1 MPTQDHRLSATER
14 GNNGSNIARL
24 RALQTELIELKGMV
38 ERQSNDLSEAEYHCA
53 ELQQRIDELE
63 EVNGN
68 LVVAKLQMAHLANHD
83 FLTGLPNRIQLEER
97 LSYAM
102 ALAERNHKKLAVV
115 FLDLD
120 RFKAINDALGH
131 QIGDQLL
138 ITVARRLVGCVRSSD
153 IVCRQGGDEF
163 VILLSDIEQTE
174 DAIQLVRKILTTLTD
189 PIDVNGH
196 SLQMTTS
203 IGISIYPDDSA
214 SSEMLIKHA
223 DTAMYQAKEQ
233 GRNQFKLFTSDMNEK
248 AVERQLMENGL
259 RRAIIGDEFEIHYQ
273 PKFDLKNREIIGVEA
288 LIRWHYPHRGLLS
301 PSTFMHT
308 AEETGLIVQ
317 LSQWMME
324 QCCKQARQWH
334 DAGYDFGRI
343 SVNVS
348 AQDFHH
354 TGFAERIKVILET
367 TGLPSALFEIEITE
381 GVLMKDRAA
390 AVNLLHE
397 LRHLGVCIS
406 IDDFGTG
413 YSSLSYLKQLP
424 INVLKIDRSFLDGV
438 CTNLDDAVILSAI
451 INLGNSLN
459 LDVVAEG
466 IETESQ
472 VDFLLEH
479 HCHLGQGYLYSPPV
493 TADAVVSF
501 YRPASYS

>member
-1 MPTQDHRLSATER
+1 MSLQDSRLPPSGR
-14 GNNGSNIARL
+14 NSSQHDIANL
-24 RALQTELIELKGMV
+24 PELQAALLELKGTV
-38 ERQSNDLSEAEYHCA
+38 ERQSGDLSKAEHHRVA
-53 ELQQRIDELE
+53 LQRRVEELE
-63 EVNGN
+63 EANGN

-83 FLTGLPNRIQLEER
+83 LLTGLPNRVQLQER

-102 ALAERNHKKLAVV
+102 ALAESNRKKLAVV

-120 RFKAINDALGH
+120 RFKAINDALSH
-131 QIGDQLL
+131 QVGDQLL
-138 ITVARRLVGCVRSSD
+138 ITVAQRLVGCVRSSD

-163 VILLSDIEQTE
+163 VILLSELEHTE
-174 DAIQLVRKILTTLTD
+174 DAVRLVKKILD
-189 PIDVNGH
+189 IMAEPIEVSGNP
-196 SLQMTTS
+196 LQMTTS
-203 IGISIYPDDSA
+203 IGISVYPDDTVSPEA
-214 SSEMLIKHA
+214 LIKHA

-233 GRNQFKLFTSDMNEK
+233 GRNQFKLFTPDMNEK
-248 AVERQLMENGL
+248 AVARQLMENGL
-259 RRAIIGDEFEIHYQ
+259 RRAIVSNEFEIHYQ
-273 PKFDLKNREIIGVEA
+273 PKVNLQSGELVGVEA

-301 PSTFMHT
+301 PSIFMHT

-317 LSQWMME
+317 LSQWMLE
-324 QCCKQARQWH
+324 QCCRQASQWH
-334 DAGYDFGRI
+334 DDGYDFGRI

-354 TGFAERIKVILET
+354 TGFAERIKAILNA
-367 TGLPSALFEIEITE
+367 TGLHPKLFEIEITE
-381 GVLMKDRAA
+381 GVLMKDAA
-390 AVNLLHE
+390 MAVNLLHE

-424 INVLKIDRSFLDGV
+424 INVLKIDRSFLDGIDSN
-438 CTNLDDAVILSAI
+438 CDDAVILGAI

-466 IETESQ
+466 IETQGQ
-472 VDFLLEH
+472 VNFLLEH
-479 HCHLGQGYLYSPPV
+479 DCHLGQGYFYSPPV

-501 YRPASYS
+501 YRPAAYS